1 MNKTL
6 RRTLSAIAL
15 SALLAGLTL
24 TPVMAAQRDSSPT
37 AASTSICAQQITG
50 SAAAPAAVPALRA
63 KNSSDGI
70 DRNVLRSGRLI
81 IEGGNIRY
89 QRSNGGFLKNGWR
102 KYHGKKYYFDS
113 RGYAVKGMQTIKN
126 KRYIFDSAGVL
137 QKGWVKYNSRW
148 YYASPRSGRLRS
160 GWQTVEGKR
169 YYLSPSD
176 KYMLTGFQT
185 IGGKNYY
192 FNASGVL
199 QTTRQVING
208 REYLFNAD
216 GTVYPAP
223 VPVAPAAPA
232 ASASSAAAST
242 SSPAASAS
250 SAAAKGQQVA
260 NFALKYVGNPYR
272 WGGSSLTRG
281 ADCSGFVM
289 AVYNNFGIQL
299 PHYDA
304 SIRKRGTQVASLS
317 QALPGDVICYRGH
330 VAIYLGNN
338 RIVHAANTKLGICIG
353 KNAAYDRILSIRRF
367 FL

>member
-6 RRTLSAIAL
+6 RRILSAIAL

-24 TPVMAAQRDSSPT
+24 TPAMAAQRVSSTT
-37 AASTSICAQQITG
+37 AASASIRAQQITG
-50 SAAAPAAVPALRA
+50 STAAPAAVPALRA

-81 IEGGNIRY
+81 IEGGTIRY
-89 QRSNGGFLKNGWR
+89 KRSSGRFLKNGWR

-126 KRYIFDSAGVL
+126 KRYIFDSAGVM
-137 QKGWVKYNSRW
+137 QKGWVKYNGRW
-148 YYASPRSGRLRS
+148 YYASSRSGRLRS
-160 GWQTVEGKR
+160 GWQTVDGKR
-169 YYLSPSD
+169 CYLSPFE

-199 QTTRQVING
+199 QTTTQVIG
-208 REYLFNAD
+208 GKEYRFNAD

-223 VPVAPAAPA
+223 VPAAPAKTPAAPA
-232 ASASSAAAST
+232 T
-242 SSPAASAS
+242 PAASS
-250 SAAAKGQQVA
+250 TAKGQQVA

-272 WGGSSLTRG
+272 WGGSSLTKG

-289 AVYNNFGIQL
+289 AVYGNFGIQL

-304 SIRKRGTQVASLS
+304 WIRKRGTKVASLS

-338 RIVHAANTKLGICIG
+338 RIVHAANTRQGICIG

>member
-37 AASTSICAQQITG
+37 AASTSICTQQITG
-50 SAAAPAAVPALRA
+50 SAAAPASARQLQQQ
-63 KNSSDGI
+63 KSSSSI

-89 QRSNGGFLKNGWR
+89 QRSSGDFLKNGWR

-113 RGYAVKGMQTIKN
+113 RGYAVKGMQEIKN

-199 QTTRQVING
+199 QTTRQVIG
-208 REYLFNAD
+208 GKEYRFNAD

-232 ASASSAAAST
+232 AA
-242 SSPAASAS
+242 PAAPTASAPATP
-250 SAAAKGQQVA
+250 AAVSTARGQQVA

-272 WGGSSLTRG
+272 WGGSSLTKG

-304 SIRKRGTQVASLS
+304 SIRKRGTQIASLS

-338 RIVHAANTKLGICIG
+338 RIVHAANTRQGICIG
-353 KNAAYDRILSIRRF
+353 QNAAYDRILSIRRF

>member
-1 MNKTL
+1 
-6 RRTLSAIAL
+6 
-15 SALLAGLTL
+15 
-24 TPVMAAQRDSSPT
+24 
-37 AASTSICAQQITG
+37 
-50 SAAAPAAVPALRA
+50 
-63 KNSSDGI
+63 
-70 DRNVLRSGRLI
+70 
-81 IEGGNIRY
+81 
-89 QRSNGGFLKNGWR
+89 
-102 KYHGKKYYFDS
+102 
-113 RGYAVKGMQTIKN
+113 MQTIKN

-199 QTTRQVING
+199 QTTRQVIG
-208 REYLFNAD
+208 GKEYRFNAD

-232 ASASSAAAST
+232 ASASSAAAS
-242 SSPAASAS
+242 AS
-250 SAAAKGQQVA
+250 SAAAKGRQVA

-289 AVYNNFGIQL
+289 AVYNNFGIPL

>member
-6 RRTLSAIAL
+6 HRTLSAIAL

-50 SAAAPAAVPALRA
+50 SAAAPAAARQLQQKKSP
-63 KNSSDGI
+63 SSI

-81 IEGGNIRY
+81 FEDGNIRY
-89 QRSNGGFLKNGWR
+89 LRSSGFFLQNGWR

-185 IGGKNYY
+185 IDGKNYY

-199 QTTRQVING
+199 QTTTQVIG
-208 REYLFNAD
+208 GKEYRFNAD
-216 GTVYPAP
+216 GTVNPAP

-232 ASASSAAAST
+232 AAPAAVSAAR
-242 SSPAASAS
+242 
-250 SAAAKGQQVA
+250 GQQVA

-272 WGGSSLTRG
+272 WGGSSLTKG